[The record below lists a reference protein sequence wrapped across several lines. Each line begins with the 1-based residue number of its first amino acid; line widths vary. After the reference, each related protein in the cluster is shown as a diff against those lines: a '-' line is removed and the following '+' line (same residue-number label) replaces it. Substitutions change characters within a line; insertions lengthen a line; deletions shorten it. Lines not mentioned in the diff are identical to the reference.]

1 MSTLRDQPC
10 CSLVYC
16 EQSFNLG
23 PEVCMNLERQLAL
36 ILRMRYIEGM
46 GVQIFQIGIGLKLL
60 IVG

>member
-1 MSTLRDQPC
+1 
-10 CSLVYC
+10 VYC

-36 ILRMRYIEGM
+36 ILRMRYIEGR